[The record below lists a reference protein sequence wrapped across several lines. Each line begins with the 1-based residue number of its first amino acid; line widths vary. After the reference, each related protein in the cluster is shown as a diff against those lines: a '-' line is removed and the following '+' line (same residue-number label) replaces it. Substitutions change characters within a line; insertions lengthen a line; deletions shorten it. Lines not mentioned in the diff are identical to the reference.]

1 MNPALLVV
9 DLQQAFFTSGQ
20 QISQSLEQSV
30 AYVNSAI
37 GMFREQGLPVIFVQQ
52 LMPEEGLAP
61 GHPGFEIPE
70 KINALPTD
78 IHIHKRH
85 GNSFHQT
92 DLERQLKKM
101 KIDTLF
107 IAGYCAEQCVLS
119 TYRGAQDEGF
129 AAILIRGALA
139 SPSHEN
145 IRFVECIS
153 DVVSV
158 SNLKYLLSD
167 EVSPAANNK
176 KNIYHEVQ

>member
-1 MNPALLVV
+1 MKPALLVV
-9 DLQQAFFTSGQ
+9 DLQQAFFASGKQ
-20 QISQSLEQSV
+20 TSQSLEQSV

-37 GMFREQGLPVIFVQQ
+37 GMFREQGLPVIFVQH

-61 GHPGFEIPE
+61 GQPGFDISE

-92 DLERQLKKM
+92 DLGRQLKKLE
-101 KIDTLF
+101 IDTLF
-107 IAGYCAEQCVLS
+107 IAGYCAEHCVLS

-158 SNLKYLLSD
+158 SNLKYLLAD
-167 EVSPAANNK
+167 ETSTVANNN

>member
-1 MNPALLVV
+1 MKPALLVV
-9 DLQQAFFTSGQ
+9 DLQKAFFSSGQ
-20 QISQSLEQSV
+20 QTSQSLEQSV

-37 GMFREQGLPVIFVQQ
+37 GMFREHGLPVIFVQH

-61 GHPGFEIPE
+61 GQPGFDIPE
-70 KINALPTD
+70 KIDALPTD
-78 IHIHKRH
+78 IHISKRH

-92 DLERQLKKM
+92 DLEERLRIM
-101 KIDTLF
+101 NVDTLF

-119 TYRGAQDEGF
+119 TYRGAQDRGF
-129 AAILIRGALA
+129 AAIMIRGALA

-158 SNLKYLLSD
+158 SNLQYLLS
-167 EVSPAANNK
+167 EEAWPSVKPSQNS
-176 KNIYHEVQ
+176 YHEAQ